1 MAVLSRPQAI
11 WATLVLMTAALQL
24 SAGEG
29 GAYEEL
35 VRRFLIARHC
45 ELVTP
50 EVMNGFRIEIM
61 TLLDSEAISATQAQ
75 ARRATAGEAV
85 RQQWRN
91 SGKGAQDPRCRTG
104 GRAAAAHFIDFLH
117 ATD

>member
-1 MAVLSRPQAI
+1 MAILSRRQAT
-11 WATLVLMTAALQL
+11 WATLLLMTAAKQL
-24 SAGEG
+24 SADDG

-61 TLLDSEAISATQAQ
+61 TALDSGAISATQAQ
-75 ARRATAGEAV
+75 ARRAAAGEAV

-91 SGKGAQDPRCRTG
+91 SGKGARDPRCRTE
-104 GRAAAAHFIDFLH
+104 GRAAAAHFVDFLH
-117 ATD
+117 GTD

>member
-11 WATLVLMTAALQL
+11 WATLVLMTAAQQL
-24 SAGEG
+24 SAGDG
-29 GAYEEL
+29 GAYEAL

-61 TLLDSEAISATQAQ
+61 TFLDSGAISGTEAQ
-75 ARRATAGEAV
+75 ARRAAAGEAV
-85 RQQWRN
+85 RQQWHN
-91 SGKGAQDPRCRTG
+91 SGRGAQVPRCRTE
-104 GRAAAAHFIDFLH
+104 GRTAAAHFVDFLYS
-117 ATD
+117 TD

>member
-1 MAVLSRPQAI
+1 MASLLRRQTI
-11 WATLVLMTAALQL
+11 WAVLVLMTAAQQL
-24 SAGEG
+24 SAGDG

-61 TLLDSEAISATQAQ
+61 TLMDSGAMGAREAQ
-75 ARRATAGEAV
+75 ARRAAAGEAV

-91 SGKGAQDPRCRTG
+91 SGKGAQDPRCRRE
-104 GRAAAAHFIDFLH
+104 GRAAAAHFVDFLH
-117 ATD
+117 GAE

>member
-1 MAVLSRPQAI
+1 MAVLSRRQAI
-11 WATLVLMTAALQL
+11 WATLLVMTAAQHL
-24 SAGEG
+24 SAGDGE
-29 GAYEEL
+29 AYEEL

-61 TLLDSEAISATQAQ
+61 AFLDSGAISGTEAQ
-75 ARRATAGEAV
+75 ARRAAAGEAV

-91 SGKGAQDPRCRTG
+91 SGKGAQDPRCRTE
-104 GRAAAAHFIDFLH
+104 GRAAATHFVDFLYS
-117 ATD
+117 TD